1 MWQYLFEDISHNGFA
16 VSVVIVSFI
25 LSFIALFLINKHGD
39 SVRKKLILMYAHLFF
54 LFFPL
59 IFVSFMWSCQMP
71 ILGCI
76 QKKIMW
82 IVPLSI
88 FATFTA
94 GFFILPS
101 FYRMIHKS
109 KEITDKSLNSFIQR
123 YAEIMHIKKA
133 PKIYFIDTG
142 KPTAHSF
149 TNFKPSIY
157 VSVGMFET
165 LNKKELQAV
174 ILHELHHIMTRSSFL
189 KFSTQFVRFI
199 SPIARFTI
207 FSSELNEEEHNADH
221 FAVMMQNTD
230 KYLTSA
236 KKKIQHYY

>member
-1 MWQYLFEDISHNGFA
+1 MWQYLFEDITHNGFTF
-16 VSVVIVSFI
+16 SVVLVSLI
-25 LSFIALFLINKHGD
+25 LSLIALFLINKHRD
-39 SVRKKLILMYAHLFF
+39 SVRKKLSLMYTHIFF

-71 ILGCI
+71 ILACI
-76 QKKIMW
+76 QKKILW
-82 IVPLSI
+82 IVPLTI
-88 FATFTA
+88 FATFTV

-101 FYRMIHKS
+101 LYRIIHRS
-109 KEITDKSLNSFIQR
+109 KEITDKSLNSIIQR

-142 KPTAHSF
+142 KPTAYSF
-149 TNFKPSIY
+149 TNIKPSIY
-157 VSVGMFET
+157 ISVGMFEI

-207 FSSELNEEEHNADH
+207 FNDELNEEEHNADL
-221 FAVMMQNTD
+221 FAVTMQKTN

-236 KKKIQHYY
+236 KKKMQHYY